1 MTFVMDRG
9 MSIRTAAALTGL
21 SQPRRPSRHYLV
33 WKIRVFSRLCAL
45 MGRRMAQIDRYTCEE
60 TIRRLDDYL
69 DRELTPHEVQL
80 VQEHLEVCA
89 LCASEYAFEAR
100 ALERLRD
107 KLQRIPAPAD
117 LLARVS

>member
-1 MTFVMDRG
+1 VVGECVTK
-9 MSIRTAAALTGL
+9 L
-21 SQPRRPSRHYLV
+21 SEKW
-33 WKIRVFSRLCAL
+33 WKIRVLSRVFAL
-45 MGRRMAQIDRYTCEE
+45 MRSSMAQIDRYTCEE

-69 DRELTPHEVQL
+69 DRELTPHEMEL

-117 LLARVS
+117 LLTKVSQALERGRGETPS